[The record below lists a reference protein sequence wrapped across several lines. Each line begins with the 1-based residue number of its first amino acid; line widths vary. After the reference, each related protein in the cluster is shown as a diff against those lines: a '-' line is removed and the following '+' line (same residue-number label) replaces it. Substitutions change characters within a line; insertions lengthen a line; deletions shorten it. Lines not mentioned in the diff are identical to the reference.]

1 MRVEEEHAHILREV
15 IFQHVVALG
24 DEALYRAFFYIFEAF
39 LRVGNVVAYI
49 LDLVVEELDADR
61 IHVGGAEY
69 IDDAAAHGEL
79 PRRPDEV
86 AAFVAL
92 LREPVGE
99 AVAPR
104 LLPHLELAEI
114 ASGRKRRHERGRSR
128 GEDASAVLEILKHV
142 AARHLLRVAARFVL
156 GHRQL
161 GQHLDAAEH
170 SELVRVGG
178 EVAHLARVGKERE
191 QREVYIAADPRAH
204 RALRREVDALVSVP
218 EAVVKCGERAPCVK
232 RLILRHLA

>member
-1 MRVEEEHAHILREV
+1 MRVEEEHAHLLREV
-15 IFQHVVALG
+15 VFQHVVALG

-39 LRVGNVVAYI
+39 LRVGDIVAYV
-49 LDLVVEELDADR
+49 LNLVVEELDADR

-92 LREPVGE
+92 LREPVCE

-104 LLPHLELAEI
+104 LLAYLELAEI
-114 ASGRKRRHERGRSR
+114 AAGRKRRHERGRSR
-128 GEDASAVLEILKHV
+128 GEDASAVFEILEHV
-142 AARHLLRVAARFVL
+142 AARHLLGIAARLVL

-178 EVAHLARVGKERE
+178 EVAHLARVGKER
-191 QREVYIAADPRAH
+191 
-204 RALRREVDALVSVP
+204 
-218 EAVVKCGERAPCVK
+218 
-232 RLILRHLA
+232 